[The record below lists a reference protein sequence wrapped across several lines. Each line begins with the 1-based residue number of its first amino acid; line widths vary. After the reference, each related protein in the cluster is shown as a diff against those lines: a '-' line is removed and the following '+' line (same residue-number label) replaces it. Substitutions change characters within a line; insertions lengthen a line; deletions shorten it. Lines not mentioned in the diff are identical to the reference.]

1 MSIEDAKRWNNR
13 YENGA
18 YEGRDHPVALLEG
31 SLNQLPRG
39 RALDL
44 ACGAGRNALFLAR
57 NGFEVDAIDVSDVAL
72 QRAAGYAQAE
82 GLNVNWQ
89 QGDLDD
95 LRLPTAEYQLVV
107 VSRFLDRRLF
117 PSLANALAPG
127 GYLVYETHLA
137 TQRTDVGGPG
147 SNRFRL
153 QPGELMHLVHT
164 LRILHYHEGLVDD
177 PDGPRMVLA
186 QCIACK
192 GQPAWDTT
200 EEIL

>member
-1 MSIEDAKRWNNR
+1 MSVEDAKRWNDR
-13 YENGA
+13 YDSGA
-18 YEGRDHPVALLEG
+18 YEGRDHPTVLLG
-31 SLNQLPRG
+31 TWLDQLPRG

-57 NGFEVDAIDVSDVAL
+57 NGFEVDAMDVSDVAL
-72 QRAAGYAQAE
+72 KRAAQYAQAE
-82 GLNVNWQ
+82 GLGVNWQ
-89 QGDLDD
+89 QADLDEV
-95 LRLPTAEYQLVV
+95 RLPVAHYQLVV

-117 PSLANALAPG
+117 PALADALAPG

-137 TQRTDVGGPG
+137 TQRSDVGGPG

-153 QPGELMHLVHT
+153 QPGELLNLVHT
-164 LRILHYHEGLVDD
+164 LRILHYHEGLLID

-192 GQPAWDTT
+192 GQPAWDVGK
-200 EEIL
+200 ENS